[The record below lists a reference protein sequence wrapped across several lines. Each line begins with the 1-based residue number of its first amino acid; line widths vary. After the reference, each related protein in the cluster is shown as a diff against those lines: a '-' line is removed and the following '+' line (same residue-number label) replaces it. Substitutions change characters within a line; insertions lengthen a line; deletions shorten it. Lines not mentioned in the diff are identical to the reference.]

1 MIVCNQIM
9 HSSITPCQVTVQRY
23 GLARPENA
31 GRVRYQITAMAHPS
45 LPARGTGSP
54 GKSSTPPRSS
64 LHPRN
69 GAQSARFLPRLRATA
84 LVMAYRRKQAIQRS
98 ATFVEDHRQTS
109 SGGSASPAVASPRA
123 TRFADDSRRPDRSS
137 CLAAQAMATSSDARG
152 DGDLTLPSFSE
163 RLPTAAAAS
172 QCAAEPSSPVQVRS
186 APPLS
191 HPCIGTR

>member
-1 MIVCNQIM
+1 MRRA
-9 HSSITPCQVTVQRY
+9 P
-23 GLARPENA
+23 
-31 GRVRYQITAMAHPS
+31 
-45 LPARGTGSP
+45 
-54 GKSSTPPRSS
+54 
-64 LHPRN
+64 
-69 GAQSARFLPRLRATA
+69 ARFLPRLRATEET
-84 LVMAYRRKQAIQRS
+84 MAYRRKQGIQRS

-137 CLAAQAMATSSDARG
+137 CLAAQAIMATSSDARG

-186 APPLS
+186 ALPPRSSL
-191 HPCIGTR
+191 HWY